1 MQSAGVC
8 HIRKNDEENKKK
20 DPYLAHV
27 IPETHQIQPLL
38 NHHTNVRHLILNNCP
53 LEILTSVAW
62 LAATFHDCGKYG
74 PEFQAYME
82 EVLEKAG
89 EEVKR
94 NVDHSTAG
102 GRLITS
108 LAPGMLASKIIST
121 AIYSHH
127 GLADC
132 INMESGRSLE
142 EERNEKKID
151 YDTITER
158 FFQYTDID
166 VIQEHIDRAKADSLK
181 IMDSIAEMINRDKP
195 SVYGSGNF
203 YLGMYE
209 RLLVSLLID
218 SDWSDTASFFE
229 QKGLPRRLSKEETQH
244 IWEQSIAYF
253 EDYLS
258 TLTAR
263 DEKKKS
269 PLNVIRQEISDIC
282 LKAAEQP
289 DKLYCLTVPTG
300 AGKTFSGLRFALHHA
315 QKYEKQHIMYVA
327 PFNSILEQN
336 AEEIRNAVGNNEFV
350 LEHHCNIVKE
360 SADEEEKYRRLTE
373 TWDCPIIVTTAVQV
387 LNTLF
392 SGRKRD
398 IRRMHSLC
406 NSIIIFDEVQAFP
419 INCTELFNLAVN
431 FLSAF
436 CNTTV
441 VLCSAT
447 QPTLAKLPKNCMF
460 DADHM
465 VRNVDRYSEEFK
477 RTKIQDMTDL
487 VSGGMSVNDLKNFI
501 DEIFPDEESILVI
514 VNTKA
519 CAKALY
525 ELLEGCYNDTC
536 ILYHLST
543 NMCPK
548 NRQEQLDEIKQ
559 SLDRTKRVICVST
572 QLVEAGVDFSFRC
585 VIRSMAGLDN
595 IIQAAG
601 RCNRNKKNPDAGPVY
616 IVRMSPE
623 AEHLSGLPDIKAAQ
637 EAMETVLHQ
646 YRTCP
651 ESLDGKLDSQKAV
664 AFYYRQFYLKMVNIK
679 TNYPASYRNTPCNLV
694 DLLSDN
700 KLGKS
705 QYTNVHGHRAKNVLN
720 QAFKTAG
727 ELFRVIPDDEGVK
740 VVVEY
745 DEETKKLLNELDNPY
760 LGLKEQKEILR
771 KLQVYTVG
779 ISEYRKE
786 KLGRAVTSVCQG
798 NVLVLSENYYSKKT
812 GVSDIPKM
820 NDLFS

>member
-1 MQSAGVC
+1 MRGVC

-209 RLLVSLLID
+209 RLLISLLID

-300 AGKTFSGLRFALHHA
+300 AGKPSAAFGLLF
-315 QKYEKQHIMYVA
+315 IM
-327 PFNSILEQN
+327 PKNMKNSILCM
-336 AEEIRNAVGNNEFV
+336 
-350 LEHHCNIVKE
+350 L
-360 SADEEEKYRRLTE
+360 L
-373 TWDCPIIVTTAVQV
+373 
-387 LNTLF
+387 
-392 SGRKRD
+392 
-398 IRRMHSLC
+398 HST
-406 NSIIIFDEVQAFP
+406 P
-419 INCTELFNLAVN
+419 
-431 FLSAF
+431 
-436 CNTTV
+436 
-441 VLCSAT
+441 
-447 QPTLAKLPKNCMF
+447 
-460 DADHM
+460 
-465 VRNVDRYSEEFK
+465 YW
-477 RTKIQDMTDL
+477 
-487 VSGGMSVNDLKNFI
+487 
-501 DEIFPDEESILVI
+501 
-514 VNTKA
+514 
-519 CAKALY
+519 
-525 ELLEGCYNDTC
+525 
-536 ILYHLST
+536 
-543 NMCPK
+543 
-548 NRQEQLDEIKQ
+548 
-559 SLDRTKRVICVST
+559 
-572 QLVEAGVDFSFRC
+572 
-585 VIRSMAGLDN
+585 
-595 IIQAAG
+595 
-601 RCNRNKKNPDAGPVY
+601 NK
-616 IVRMSPE
+616 
-623 AEHLSGLPDIKAAQ
+623 
-637 EAMETVLHQ
+637 T
-646 YRTCP
+646 
-651 ESLDGKLDSQKAV
+651 
-664 AFYYRQFYLKMVNIK
+664 
-679 TNYPASYRNTPCNLV
+679 
-694 DLLSDN
+694 
-700 KLGKS
+700 
-705 QYTNVHGHRAKNVLN
+705 
-720 QAFKTAG
+720 
-727 ELFRVIPDDEGVK
+727 
-740 VVVEY
+740 
-745 DEETKKLLNELDNPY
+745 
-760 LGLKEQKEILR
+760 LR
-771 KLQVYTVG
+771 KF
-779 ISEYRKE
+779 
-786 KLGRAVTSVCQG
+786 AM
-798 NVLVLSENYYSKKT
+798 
-812 GVSDIPKM
+812 P
-820 NDLFS
+820 